1 MKRLMRWQGVLQ
13 TASSIEA
20 IEALTA
26 VDYLDE
32 RFIQAVEAGLDAGRT
47 ILPSVPPLVPF
58 FLFG

>member
-1 MKRLMRWQGVLQ
+1 MLQ